1 MATSSRLKTV
11 DGKYYAPEDFV
22 KKCVDENTDAIS
34 GAISGDVNPKIQEL
48 QNNVSEVQGIISSFF
63 TMNTL

>member
-11 DGKYYAPEDFV
+11 DGKYYATEDFV

-34 GAISGDVNPKIQEL
+34 GAISGDVNPKIQ
-48 QNNVSEVQGIISSFF
+48 
-63 TMNTL
+63 